1 MNFKFRKLAVIFTVI
16 LIIQSCGLLKE
27 DNNQINYKSL
37 DFEDYNPPKEPT
49 YVDLEDWLV
58 HPEKQSE
65 NEFLS
70 ANTNLKRAD
79 VFFIVPTLYQDRK
92 ETSWNSDVYDEEFS
106 NILMQSSIK
115 YQSTAWLSSA
125 NLYSPN
131 YRQAHFRVFE
141 EKYWKN
147 GGEDAFEIAYS
158 DIKRSFEV
166 FLKEFNKGKPIII
179 AGHSQGAG
187 HAKRLLKDF
196 FDGKELSDK
205 LIAAYLVGTKI
216 TEDDF
221 FDLEL
226 MNKPDQTG
234 GYVTWNTYKVLKDE
248 KKYDLTIDRLW
259 LSDAQV
265 TNPIT
270 WTDYVSKDYNDHKGF
285 LWLNQKVFPNAVV
298 IESIDEA
305 VNIKTPKMGFPKS
318 LIVSFLKDY
327 HKGDINI
334 FWEDIRQNS
343 ILRTRKY
350 FQNQN

>member
-1 MNFKFRKLAVIFTVI
+1 MNFKFRKIGVIFIVI
-16 LIIQSCGLLKE
+16 LIFQSCGLLKE
-27 DNNQINYKSL
+27 ENNQINYKSL
-37 DFEDYNPPKEPT
+37 DFVDYNPPKEPT
-49 YVDLEDWLV
+49 YTDLEDWLV

-92 ETSWNSDVYDEEFS
+92 ETSWNSDVYNEEFS

-166 FLKEFNKGKPIII
+166 FLKQFNKGKPIII

-216 TEDDF
+216 TENDF

-259 LSDAQV
+259 LRDAQV

-270 WTDYVSKDYNDHKGF
+270 WSDYLSKDYNDHKGF

-298 IESIDEA
+298 IEYIDEA

-318 LIVSFLKDY
+318 LLVSFLKDY

>member
-1 MNFKFRKLAVIFTVI
+1 MKSHIVI
-16 LIIQSCGLLKE
+16 LKDHLK
-27 DNNQINYKSL
+27 
-37 DFEDYNPPKEPT
+37 
-49 YVDLEDWLV
+49 
-58 HPEKQSE
+58 
-65 NEFLS
+65 
-70 ANTNLKRAD
+70 
-79 VFFIVPTLYQDRK
+79 FF
-92 ETSWNSDVYDEEFS
+92 S
-106 NILMQSSIK
+106 
-115 YQSTAWLSSA
+115 
-125 NLYSPN
+125 
-131 YRQAHFRVFE
+131 
-141 EKYWKN
+141 
-147 GGEDAFEIAYS
+147 
-158 DIKRSFEV
+158 
-166 FLKEFNKGKPIII
+166 KEFNKGKPIII

-318 LIVSFLKDY
+318 LLVSFLKDY

>member
-1 MNFKFRKLAVIFTVI
+1 MNFKFRKLGVIFIVI
-16 LIIQSCGLLKE
+16 LIFQSCGLLKE
-27 DNNQINYKSL
+27 ENNQINYKSL
-37 DFEDYNPPKEPT
+37 DFKNYNPPKEPT
-49 YVDLEDWLV
+49 YTDLEDWLV

-92 ETSWNSDVYDEEFS
+92 EISWNSDVYNKQFS
-106 NILMQSSIK
+106 DILMQSSIK

-166 FLKEFNKGKPIII
+166 YLKQFNKGKPIII

-196 FDGKELSDK
+196 FDGKELSNK

-270 WTDYVSKDYNDHKGF
+270 WSDYVSKDYNDHKGF

-305 VNIKTPKMGFPKS
+305 INIKTPKMGFPKS
-318 LIVSFLKDY
+318 LLVSFLKDY

-350 FQNQN
+350 FQSQN

>member
-1 MNFKFRKLAVIFTVI
+1 MLFR
-16 LIIQSCGLLKE
+16 S
-27 DNNQINYKSL
+27 
-37 DFEDYNPPKEPT
+37 
-49 YVDLEDWLV
+49 
-58 HPEKQSE
+58 
-65 NEFLS
+65 
-70 ANTNLKRAD
+70 
-79 VFFIVPTLYQDRK
+79 FFIVPTLYQDRK
-92 ETSWNSDVYDEEFS
+92 ETSWNSDVYNEEFS

-216 TEDDF
+216 
-221 FDLEL
+221 
-226 MNKPDQTG
+226 KIG
-234 GYVTWNTYKVLKDE
+234 RAHV
-248 KKYDLTIDRLW
+248 
-259 LSDAQV
+259 
-265 TNPIT
+265 
-270 WTDYVSKDYNDHKGF
+270 
-285 LWLNQKVFPNAVV
+285 
-298 IESIDEA
+298 
-305 VNIKTPKMGFPKS
+305 
-318 LIVSFLKDY
+318 
-327 HKGDINI
+327 
-334 FWEDIRQNS
+334 
-343 ILRTRKY
+343 
-350 FQNQN
+350 

>member
-1 MNFKFRKLAVIFTVI
+1 MNFKFRKLGVIFIVI
-16 LIIQSCGLLKE
+16 LIFQSCGLLKE
-27 DNNQINYKSL
+27 ENNQINYKSL
-37 DFEDYNPPKEPT
+37 DFENYNLPKEPT
-49 YVDLEDWLV
+49 YTDLEDWLV

-92 ETSWNSDVYDEEFS
+92 EISWNSDVYNKQFS
-106 NILMQSSIK
+106 DILMQSSIK

-166 FLKEFNKGKPIII
+166 YLKQFNKGKPIII

-196 FDGKELSDK
+196 FDGKELSNK

-270 WTDYVSKDYNDHKGF
+270 WSDYVSKDYNDHKGF

-305 VNIKTPKMGFPKS
+305 INIKTPKMGFPKS
-318 LIVSFLKDY
+318 LLVSFLKDY

-350 FQNQN
+350 FQSQN

>member
-1 MNFKFRKLAVIFTVI
+1 MNFKFRKLGVIFIVI
-16 LIIQSCGLLKE
+16 LIFQSCGLLKE
-27 DNNQINYKSL
+27 ENNQINYKYL

-49 YVDLEDWLV
+49 YTDLEDWLV

-65 NEFLS
+65 NDFLS
-70 ANTNLKRAD
+70 VNTNLRRAD

-92 ETSWNSDVYDEEFS
+92 ETSWNSDVYNKEFS

-166 FLKEFNKGKPIII
+166 YLKQFNKGKPIII

-196 FDGKELSDK
+196 FDGKELSNK

-270 WTDYVSKDYNDHKGF
+270 WSDYVSKDYNDHKGF

-305 VNIKTPKMGFPKS
+305 INIKTPKMGFPKS
-318 LIVSFLKDY
+318 LLVSFLKDY

-350 FQNQN
+350 FQSQN

>member
-1 MNFKFRKLAVIFTVI
+1 MQSTKVNKIYI
-16 LIIQSCGLLKE
+16 LIFLLLCSCGLLKE
-27 DNNQINYKSL
+27 DNNQVNYNSL
-37 DFEDYNPPKEPT
+37 DFADYNPPKEPT
-49 YVDLEDWLV
+49 YADLEDWLV
-58 HPEKQSE
+58 HPEKQSD
-65 NEFLS
+65 NDFLS

-92 ETSWNSDVYDEEFS
+92 ETSWNSDVYNEEFS

-166 FLKEFNKGKPIII
+166 FLKQFNKGKPIII

-196 FDGKELSDK
+196 FDGKELSNK

-216 TEDDF
+216 TKDDF

-270 WTDYVSKDYNDHKGF
+270 WSDYVSKDYNDHKGF

-318 LIVSFLKDY
+318 LLVSFLKDY

-350 FQNQN
+350 FQSQN

>member
-37 DFEDYNPPKEPT
+37 HFEDYNPPKEPT

-70 ANTNLKRAD
+70 VNTNLKRAD

-92 ETSWNSDVYDEEFS
+92 ETSWNSDVYNEEFS

-318 LIVSFLKDY
+318 LLVSFLKDY